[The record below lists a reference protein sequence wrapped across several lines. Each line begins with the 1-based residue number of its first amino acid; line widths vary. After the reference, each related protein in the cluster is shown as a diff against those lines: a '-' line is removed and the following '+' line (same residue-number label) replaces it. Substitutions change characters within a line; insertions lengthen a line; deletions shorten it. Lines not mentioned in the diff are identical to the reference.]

1 MPAPRR
7 IAVLAAIASM
17 ATLGFSASTHAG
29 VPLPQYATLTI
40 ARGGEHV
47 MPMNIAVRPGVPVVL
62 NINNYSREYHTFTIR
77 ALGVSFL
84 VLPAKGAWA
93 RVTTVRFTPPAVGGS
108 LAWRCAIC
116 PSGSHRARH
125 VMGGTIDVTA

>member
-17 ATLGFSASTHAG
+17 ATLGFSASTRAEL
-29 VPLPQYATLTI
+29 PLPQYVTMTI
-40 ARGGEHV
+40 AQGGDHV
-47 MPMNIAVRPGVPVVL
+47 LPMNIAVRPGVPVVL

-77 ALGVSFL
+77 ALGISIL

-93 RVTTVRFTPPAVGGS
+93 RVTTVRFTPPTVRGPV
-108 LAWRCAIC
+108 AWQCAIC
-116 PSGSHRARH
+116 PSGSHRLAH
-125 VMGGTIDVTA
+125 MMGGRIYVTA